1 MKTNKGQFQK
11 NTSGNPSGRPVG
23 SRNRATL
30 LAEQLLEGEA
40 PQLIR
45 KAFELANNGD
55 VHALR
60 LCLSR
65 VYPIPKE
72 RCIDLEL
79 PVAKNVLDLE
89 ASFQCVLAAAGAGRI
104 TLGEANAWIELLNKQ
119 AEMFALMGSERLA
132 IKEEKENRELE
143 ELDV

>member
-1 MKTNKGQFQK
+1 
-11 NTSGNPSGRPVG
+11 
-23 SRNRATL
+23 L

-65 VYPIPKE
+65 VYPTPKE